1 MVVSAWGM
9 RRPSRAVRSV
19 VSAALVTLLAAG
31 PVVAQTQPA
40 APLFIESTPYGASV
54 TLNGV
59 PLPGTTPILVNELEE
74 GVHRLEF
81 SRDGYQDHATDFVT
95 DRSRLFEVDVTLS
108 PRLIGVVTPAG
119 HSAVHPGIVGAT
131 ATPMLLPPGDYRMR
145 QAEASLRIEPIYP
158 RQSLLDGLRLA
169 VPLFM
174 LVAASLALSESLNPR
189 DTRLPVS
196 IETLTATS
204 VAVGLLATDIALHAQ
219 RREFRRQAID
229 GPSRPEDSPPLHLP
243 ATVESL
249 FEFAVTAE
257 ANGELALAAAV
268 HRHLI
273 RKHPDSRR
281 VPQSM
286 YRAARIELTQGAY
299 PQAEELLLKLVTH
312 YPTPGTYDLAL
323 RNLADLYEITGR
335 YREAIEQIDRMVFV
349 DPAVPR
355 ELMMLRREA
364 LSALLNV
371 P

>member
-1 MVVSAWGM
+1 M

-19 VSAALVTLLAAG
+19 VSAALATLLAAG

-40 APLFIESTPYGASV
+40 APLFIASTPYGASV

-81 SRDGYQDHATDFVT
+81 SRDGYQDHATDFVA
-95 DRSRLFEVDVTLS
+95 DGSRLFEVDVTLS
-108 PRLIGVVTPAG
+108 PRLIAVVTPAG

-131 ATPMLLPPGDYRMR
+131 AAPVLLAPGDYRMR

-158 RQSLLDGLRLA
+158 RQSLIDGLQFA
-169 VPLFM
+169 VPFFM

-204 VAVGLLATDIALHAQ
+204 VAVGLLATDIALHAD

-229 GPSRPEDSPPLHLP
+229 GPPRPEESPPLHLP

-257 ANGELALAAAV
+257 ANGDLSLAAAV
-268 HRHLI
+268 HERVV
-273 RKHPDSRR
+273 REHPDSRR
-281 VPQSM
+281 VPQSL
-286 YRAARIELTQGAY
+286 YRAARIQLTRGAY
-299 PQAEELLLKLVTH
+299 PRAEMLFLELVNH
-312 YPTPGTYDLAL
+312 YPTPDTYDLAL

-335 YREAIEQIDRMVFV
+335 YQEAIEQIDRMLFV

-355 ELMMLRREA
+355 ELMMQRRTTLA
-364 LSALLNV
+364 HSLTG